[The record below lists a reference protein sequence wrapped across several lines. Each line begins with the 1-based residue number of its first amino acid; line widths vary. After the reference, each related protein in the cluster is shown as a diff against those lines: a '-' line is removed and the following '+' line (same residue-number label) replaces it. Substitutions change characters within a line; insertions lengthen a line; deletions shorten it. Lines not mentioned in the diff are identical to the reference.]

1 MEYNTADRTATYEA
15 ILVPQTIAKN
25 TFGIEIR
32 IGEQTYEWTS
42 AADFTLT
49 GGTNHILEMTV
60 GNASSA
66 KIN

>member
-1 MEYNTADRTATYEA
+1 MEYNKAERTVTYEA
-15 ILVPQTIAKN
+15 ILVPQTIAAN

-42 AADFTLT
+42 AETFKLT
-49 GGTNHILEMTV
+49 GGTNHTLEMTV

-66 KIN
+66 NIN

>member
-1 MEYNTADRTATYEA
+1 MAYNKAERTATYEA
-15 ILVPQTIAKN
+15 ILVPQTIAAN

-42 AADFTLT
+42 AETFKFT
-49 GGTNHILEMTV
+49 GGSNHTLEMTV

-66 KIN
+66 NIN